1 MDVKT
6 VGLDIGKS
14 VFHLVGLDCRGTIVR
29 RQRLT
34 RARLLATTANLPR
47 CLIGMEAC
55 PGSHFLG
62 RRLAE
67 QGHEVRLLP
76 AQYVRPYVKANKND
90 FLDAEAIAE
99 AVSRPTMR
107 FVPLKT
113 PAQLDLQALHR
124 ARSRLVARRTALI
137 NQIRS
142 FLFEHGVV
150 TRTGRRNLERILPGL
165 LADEALPLSAQ
176 LRWLLGSLWGEWRQL
191 EAQIVELTA
200 TIERIAL
207 EDPACRR
214 LLAVPGVGAL
224 TATAVV
230 SAIGNGAAFHRGRQF
245 AAWLGL
251 VPRQHST
258 GGKSRL
264 LGISKRGNSYLRTL
278 FILGAQSVARNAQR
292 ERHRFGPWLTE
303 LEKRTRKNVAV
314 VALANKLARIAWA
327 VLTRGEPYAGSERC
341 AA

>member
-6 VGLDIGKS
+6 VGLDIGKA
-14 VFHLVGLDCRGTIVR
+14 VFHLVGLDRHGKIVR

-34 RARLLATTANLPR
+34 RAQLLLTTANLPP

-67 QGHEVRLLP
+67 QGHDVRLLP
-76 AQYVRPYVKANKND
+76 AQYVRPYVKTNKND
-90 FLDAEAIAE
+90 FLDAEAFAE

-113 PAQLDLQALHR
+113 PAQLELQAIHR
-124 ARSRLVARRTALI
+124 ARFRLVARRTALI

-142 FLFEHGVV
+142 FLFEQGVV
-150 TRTGRRNLERILPGL
+150 TRTGRRSLEHSFPGL
-165 LADEALPLSAQ
+165 LADDAVLLPAR
-176 LRWLLGSLWGEWRQL
+176 LRWLLGTLWTEWRQL
-191 EAQIVELTA
+191 EAQIAEVTT
-200 TIERIAL
+200 TIERIAD
-207 EDPACRR
+207 EDEACQR
-214 LLAVPGVGAL
+214 LLAVPGVGPL
-224 TATAVV
+224 TATAMV
-230 SAIGNGAAFHRGRQF
+230 SAIGDGRAFVRGRQF

-264 LGISKRGNSYLRTL
+264 FGISKRGNPYLRTL
-278 FILGAQSVARNAQR
+278 FVLGAQSVARTTQR
-292 ERHRFGPWLTE
+292 DRHRFGPWLTE

-314 VALANKLARIAWA
+314 VALANKLARVAWA
-327 VLTRGEPYAGSERC
+327 VLTRGEPYTDSDRR

>member
-14 VFHLVGLDCRGTIVR
+14 VFHLIGLDAHGKIVR

-34 RARLLATTANLPR
+34 RARLFATTANLPP

-55 PGSHFLG
+55 PGAHFLG

-67 QGHEVRLLP
+67 QGHDVRLLP
-76 AQYVRPYVKANKND
+76 AQYVRPYVKSNKND

-107 FVPLKT
+107 VVPIKT

-124 ARSRLVARRTALI
+124 TRSRLVARRTALI

-150 TRTGRRNLERILPGL
+150 MRPGRRSLERTLPSV
-165 LADEALPLSAQ
+165 LADEAASLSTQ
-176 LRWLLGSLWGEWRQL
+176 LRWLLGMLSGEWHQL
-191 EAQIVELTA
+191 ETQIGEVTA
-200 TIERIAL
+200 TIERVAQ
-207 EDPACRR
+207 ESEACRR
-214 LLAVPGVGAL
+214 LLTVPGVGAL

-230 SAIGNGAAFHRGRQF
+230 SAIGDGRAFARGRQF

-264 LGISKRGNSYLRTL
+264 LGISKRGNPYLRTL
-278 FILGAQSVARNAQR
+278 FVLGAQSVARNAHR

-303 LEKRTRKNVAV
+303 LEKRSRKNVAV
-314 VALANKLARIAWA
+314 VALANKLARITWT
-327 VLTRGEPYAGSERC
+327 VLTRGEPYRGAERY

>member
-1 MDVKT
+1 MDVVT

-14 VFHLVGLDCRGTIVR
+14 AFHLVGVDVRGKIVR
-29 RQRLT
+29 RQRLS
-34 RARLLATTANLPR
+34 RARLFITTANLPP

-67 QGHEVRLLP
+67 QGHDVRLLP
-76 AQYVRPYVKANKND
+76 AQYVRPYVKSNKND

-99 AVSRPTMR
+99 AVVRPTMR
-107 FVPLKT
+107 FVPIKT
-113 PAQLDLQALHR
+113 SAQLDLQALHR
-124 ARSRLVARRTALI
+124 TRSRLVARRTALI
-137 NQIRS
+137 NQIRA
-142 FLFEHGVV
+142 FLFEHGLVMA
-150 TRTGRRNLERILPGL
+150 RGRRSLERTLPGV
-165 LADEALPLSAQ
+165 LADEATPLSGQ
-176 LRWLLGSLWGEWRQL
+176 LRWLLDTLWREWRQL
-191 EAQIVELTA
+191 EAQLLEITA
-200 TIERIAL
+200 TIERSAQ
-207 EDPACRR
+207 EQPACRR

-230 SAIGNGAAFHRGRQF
+230 AAIGNGQAFARGRQF

-264 LGISKRGNSYLRTL
+264 LGISKRGNPYLRTL
-278 FILGAQSVARNAQR
+278 FVLGAQSVARNTDR

-314 VALANKLARIAWA
+314 VALANKLARITWT
-327 VLTRGEPYAGSERC
+327 VLVRGEPYVGTAQH